1 MTSGRGNPSLESNDS
16 SSDSVTTRAY
26 TLLLSMAFMT
36 GCATLTRSRVGPQ
49 VLASYPY
56 AADASI
62 PELDTGSSVKRRLMR
77 IIAGSVRKATRRR
90 RVHDDMDR
98 RTRLGDAL
106 STMLPG
112 QAPQVR

>member
-1 MTSGRGNPSLESNDS
+1 M
-16 SSDSVTTRAY
+16 RAY
-26 TLLLSMAFMT
+26 SLLLSLLLVT
-36 GCATLTRSRVGPQ
+36 GCATITRSRVGPQ

-62 PELDTGSSVKRRLMR
+62 PDLDASSPIKRRLLR

-90 RVHDDMDR
+90 RLHEDMDH
-98 RTRLGDAL
+98 RTKFGDAL
-106 STMLPG
+106 STMIPG

>member
-1 MTSGRGNPSLESNDS
+1 M
-16 SSDSVTTRAY
+16 RAH
-26 TLLLSMAFMT
+26 TLLLSLVLVT

-62 PELDTGSSVKRRLMR
+62 PELDTGSPIKRRLVR

-90 RVHDDMDR
+90 RLHDDMDR
-98 RTRLGDAL
+98 RTKLGDAL
-106 STMLPG
+106 STMVPG